1 VSIVELP
8 TKSCAS
14 QPIKMFV
21 TSATAV
27 WAPTKA
33 ATRIAVG
40 KYMMNRL
47 REVLRGMGILR
58 VLGDSSRLMRG

>member
-1 VSIVELP
+1 MVELP

-21 TSATAV
+21 TSATAA

-47 REVLRGMGILR
+47 RGNKKDRYILR
-58 VLGDSSRLMRG
+58 VLGGSSQSMRR